1 MTEKDQDKNFLEKM
15 FEECEI
21 DVKFVDCTPWSQD
34 SDYEN
39 YRANCKAEAMH
50 FKRDYFKT
58 KQEEN

>member
-21 DVKFVDCTPWSQD
+21 DVKFVDCTTS
-34 SDYEN
+34 E
-39 YRANCKAEAMH
+39 E
-50 FKRDYFKT
+50 KT